1 MRMDAAGYRE
11 ARRKFFEDLRD
22 SHDRSIKYWMLFLH
36 KSMSAKETREICD
49 RLCYHGK
56 ISQYCEDAI
65 KALKMM
71 EEAEDEQ
78 TDSADI

>member
-1 MRMDAAGYRE
+1 MDAAGYRE

-22 SHDRSIKYWMLFLH
+22 NHDRSIKYWMHFWR
-36 KSMSAKETREICD
+36 KSNSVEEMQEIYERMCD
-49 RLCYHGK
+49 HGEA
-56 ISQYCEDAI
+56 SQYCQDAI
-65 KALKMM
+65 NALKMM

>member
-1 MRMDAAGYRE
+1 MDTAEYRE

-22 SHDRSIKYWMLFLH
+22 SHDRSIKYWMH
-36 KSMSAKETREICD
+36 IWRKSNSVEEMNEIYERMCD
-49 RLCYHGK
+49 HGK
-56 ISQYCEDAI
+56 ASQYCQDAI